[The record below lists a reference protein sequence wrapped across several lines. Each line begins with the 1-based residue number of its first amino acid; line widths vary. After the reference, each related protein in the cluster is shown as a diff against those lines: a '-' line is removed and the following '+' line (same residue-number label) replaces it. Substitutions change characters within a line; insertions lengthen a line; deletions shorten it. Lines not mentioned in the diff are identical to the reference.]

1 LELTVPDRFELLRP
15 LGEGGMGVVYE
26 AFDRERNAK
35 VALKTLKATIS
46 RKASAQALLRFKRE
60 FRALQDLHHRNLVTL
75 GELIAEGHQWFFTME
90 LVDGYDFLAYVR
102 PRPPMPAE
110 DVALVVE
117 RERLSTANGS
127 IDDTPMKFMR
137 RNSNPVRAPSGEVD
151 EARLRATL
159 PQLASGLDA
168 LHQAGKVHRDIKPS
182 NVRVTP
188 VGRVVLLDF
197 GLVAD
202 VAERPSIDGDITG
215 TPAYMAPEQ
224 ATSKTVGPEADCY
237 ALGVVLYEAL
247 TGVLP
252 FDGAPLTILM
262 EKQQK
267 VPVPARERAPGV
279 PADLDALCT
288 KLMRSDPATRP
299 TAADVLRMLERR
311 APSSSSPPSKS
322 SPASA
327 ASTQTRS
334 APFVGRAGELE
345 ALDRALQDARA
356 GSSVVVL
363 VDGESGVGKSCLV
376 HHFCEHVLATHPDA
390 VVLAGRCYEREQV
403 PYKGLD
409 GVIDE
414 LARHLAALPDE
425 HAADLAPQRLGPLV
439 QVFPV
444 LRRSRAFAFAA
455 TEESRDPH
463 DLRRRAFEG
472 LRHVLS
478 RIAARRPLVI
488 AIDDLQWA
496 DADSLSLLT
505 ELLRP
510 PDAPALLLVGTVRD
524 APATEGSIVMSA
536 VGIADIESHLPC
548 AARRVALGRLSAADA
563 RELAS
568 SLLELVAPH
577 RARHAEA
584 IAREAQ
590 GHPLFIDELARHAA
604 IAEDR
609 EIPGDEP
616 EDTALLVRPKL
627 DLQEAL
633 HTRIERLELSARKA
647 LELVAVAGRPMTQ
660 ETVAYATGM
669 EMAAF
674 ARVVA
679 QLRVAH
685 MVLTSGGRASD
696 RIEPY
701 HERVREAVVK
711 TLSKRERIGCH
722 RRLALALEAAR
733 WPDGEALSLHWALA
747 GEPVRAA
754 KYAVAAAHQASEALA
769 FDRAAACWERA
780 LKLTPEGDPKR
791 RVIRARLGDALANA
805 GRGAV
810 AAAAYA
816 KAAER
821 APAAEALDLRRKAAE
836 QFLRAGR
843 FDEGIAAVREVL
855 ALLGLQYPRSPL
867 QALVQLVFLRL
878 LLALRGTR
886 FRERDPSLV
895 PARDL
900 TRVDVCWSI
909 AFSLGLSDHIYGA
922 VFQARAVLYALRAG
936 EPSRVSRALAVAAGY
951 QATGGIGAALRVDE
965 NLARARAI
973 AERSGDPQSI
983 AYTIANSAIS
993 SYLGGNF
1000 RRTVDDA
1007 DRGADMFRD
1016 RVPGASW
1023 EQATMHHFAMM
1034 ALFYLGELRELCW
1047 RQPLYLRDAHERGD
1061 VYASVSMRAGYA
1073 SLVWLVQGKPEE
1085 ARRDIGE
1092 AMKTWSQKGC
1102 HLEHFYELV
1111 GLVHAD
1117 LYEGRAREAL
1127 ALVETRLPEM
1137 RRAHLTRIGTVRIRT
1152 IEMHGRCA
1160 LAVAA
1165 RHPEERRTLL
1175 AAAERDARS
1184 IERERAAW
1192 AMPPARM
1199 LRAGVAFLRGERDQ
1213 ALMLLREAIYG
1224 CETADMALHA
1234 TAARRQLGRLLGGDE
1249 GRKLL
1254 ERTDEWMKGQAV
1266 ADADALSAM
1275 MAPGYDG
1282 AVNAAGGAPVERQGR
1297 GAR

>member
-1 LELTVPDRFELLRP
+1 LELTVPDRFKLLRP

-35 VALKTLKATIS
+35 VALKTLKATVS

-75 GELIAEGHQWFFTME
+75 GELIAEGQQWFFTME

-102 PRPPMPAE
+102 PRAPMPVG
-110 DVALVVE
+110 DVALVTEQE
-117 RERLSTANGS
+117 RRSTANGS
-127 IDDTPMKFMR
+127 IDDTPMTFMR
-137 RNSNPVRAPSGEVD
+137 RNSNPAPVHAGVVD

-159 PQLASGLDA
+159 PQLAAGLDA

-202 VAERPSIDGDITG
+202 VAERPSLDGEITG

-252 FDGAPLTILM
+252 FDGPPLTILM
-262 EKQQK
+262 DKQQK

-288 KLMRSDPATRP
+288 KLLRSDPATRP
-299 TAADVLRMLERR
+299 TAADVLRMLE
-311 APSSSSPPSKS
+311 PSAGTESSAS
-322 SPASA
+322 SVPTTSVPASM
-327 ASTQTRS
+327 QTRS
-334 APFVGRAGELE
+334 APFVGRASELE
-345 ALDRALQDARA
+345 ALDGALQEARA

-376 HHFCEHVLATHPDA
+376 QHFCGHVMATHPDA

-414 LARHLAALPDE
+414 LARHLASLPDE
-425 HAADLAPQRLGPLV
+425 QAAELAPPRLGPLV

-444 LRRSRAFAFAA
+444 LRRSRAFAFAV

-463 DLRRRAFEG
+463 DLRRRAFES

-478 RIAARRPLVI
+478 RIAAQRPLVI

-524 APATEGSIVMSA
+524 APATEGSVVMSA
-536 VGIADIESHLPC
+536 VGSADIESHLPSPP
-548 AARRVALGRLSAADA
+548 RRIALGRLPDADA

-577 RARHAEA
+577 RAKHADA

-604 IAEDR
+604 LAEDR

-616 EDTALLVRPKL
+616 DDTALLVRPAL

-633 HTRIERLELSARKA
+633 HTRIERLELPARKA
-647 LELVAVAGRPMTQ
+647 LELVAVAGRPLTQ

-701 HERVREAVVK
+701 HERVRQVVVK
-711 TLSKRERIGCH
+711 QLSKRERIGCH

-747 GEPVRAA
+747 GEPGRAS

-780 LKLTPEGDPKR
+780 LKLTPEGDKR

-805 GRGAV
+805 GRGAL

-816 KAAER
+816 KAAEK

-843 FDEGIAAVREVL
+843 FDEGIAAVRQVL
-855 ALLGLQYPRSPL
+855 ALLDLRYPSTPF
-867 QALVQLVFLRL
+867 QALVQLVFLRV

-900 TRVDVCWSI
+900 TRVDICWSI
-909 AFSLGLSDHIYGA
+909 AFALGLSDHIYGA
-922 VFQARAVLYALRAG
+922 VFQVRAVLYALRAG

-951 QATGGIGAALRVDE
+951 QATGGIRAALRVDE

-1000 RRTVDDA
+1000 RRTLDDA
-1007 DRGADMFRD
+1007 DRASDMFRD

-1047 RQPLYLRDAHERGD
+1047 RQPLYLRDANERGD
-1061 VYASVSMRAGYA
+1061 VYASVSMRAGLA

-1085 ARRDIGE
+1085 ARRDIAGG
-1092 AMKTWSQKGC
+1092 MKAWSQKGC
-1102 HLEHFYELV
+1102 HLEHFYELI

-1127 ALVETRLPEM
+1127 DRVEKRLPEM

-1152 IEMHGRCA
+1152 IEMHGRAA
-1160 LAVAA
+1160 LAVSA

-1175 AAAERDARS
+1175 AAVERDARS
-1184 IERERAAW
+1184 IDRERAAW
-1192 AMPPARM
+1192 AMPLARL
-1199 LRAGVAFLRGERDQ
+1199 LRAGAAHQRGDRDQ
-1213 ALMLLREAIYG
+1213 ALMLLREAIFG

-1234 TAARRQLGRLLGGDE
+1234 TAARRRLGQLLGGDE

-1254 ERTDEWMKGQAV
+1254 ERTDEWLKGQGV
-1266 ADADALSAM
+1266 ADADAMTAM
-1275 MAPGYDG
+1275 IAPGYDAPVNSAG
-1282 AVNAAGGAPVERQGR
+1282 AAPVERVGR